1 MIRPSIL
8 WQTLFRAT
16 AFAAAFAYPQVSF
29 LSFLKASFPS
39 LDEVLTCIFLGTF
52 CLKPHLRRMRHIYG
66 YNDILW
72 SC

>member
-16 AFAAAFAYPQVSF
+16 AFATALAYPQVSF

-39 LDEVLTCIFLGTF
+39 LDEVLTCNFSWYFLFETLF
-52 CLKPHLRRMRHIYG
+52 TKDATYIW
-66 YNDILW
+66 I
-72 SC
+72 